1 MIKYIENKKQFE
13 EEIKNNKVIVD
24 FYAEWCG
31 PCQLLAPILEN
42 IAKENDNVVVLKIDV
57 DKNTELAREHGILS
71 IPTIEIYK
79 NSKLVDKKIGLLSKE
94 EIEDL
99 LR

>member
-57 DKNTELAREHGILS
+57 EVLKD
-71 IPTIEIYK
+71 YF
-79 NSKLVDKKIGLLSKE
+79 KE
-94 EIEDL
+94 V
-99 LR
+99 